1 MAHKL
6 NKHFTKEDIDGKCTQ
21 EKIFNIISHSVHFS
35 CSVVS
40 DSLRPQGPQH
50 ARPPCP
56 SLTPRAYS
64 NSWPSSRWCHPTI
77 SSSGIPFSS
86 HLQSFPASGSFQK
99 IKPQYNTITSLL
111 EWLKIPDNIKILLRM
126 LSNRSFHMLLMEK
139 SNSRTT
145 RNTGQQNVDPHK
157 TLNTN
162 APCSFVSNC
171 KTCKPPKCP
180 S

>member
-1 MAHKL
+1 MH
-6 NKHFTKEDIDGKCTQ
+6 T
-21 EKIFNIISHSVHFS
+21 EKFSTSLAIQFSSVAQL
-35 CSVVS
+35 CPTLW
-40 DSLRPQGPQH
+40 DPQGPKH

-77 SSSGIPFSS
+77 SSSGVPFS

-99 IKPQYNTITSLL
+99 IEPQYNTITSLL

-157 TLNTN
+157 ALNTN

>member
-21 EKIFNIISHSVHFS
+21 EKIFNIISHSVQFS

-64 NSWPSSRWCHPTI
+64 NSYPPSRWCHPTI
-77 SSSGIPFSS
+77 SSSVVPFSS
-86 HLQSFPASGSFQK
+86 RLPSFLASGSFPVTQFFTLVAK
-99 IKPQYNTITSLL
+99 VLEIQLQHQSFQWIFKTDLLWDGLVWPQVTI
-111 EWLKIPDNIKILLRM
+111 WLFISRNLKKRQVSM
-126 LSNRSFHMLLMEK
+126 WELSGTWRS
-139 SNSRTT
+139 SRSMPSF
-145 RNTGQQNVDPHK
+145 PHS
-157 TLNTN
+157 
-162 APCSFVSNC
+162 AC
-171 KTCKPPKCP
+171 
-180 S
+180 